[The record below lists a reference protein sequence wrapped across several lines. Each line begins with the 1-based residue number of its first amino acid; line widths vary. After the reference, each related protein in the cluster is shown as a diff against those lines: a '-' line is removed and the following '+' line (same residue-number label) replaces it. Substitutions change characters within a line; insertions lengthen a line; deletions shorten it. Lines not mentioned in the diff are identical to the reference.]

1 MTDLG
6 DTKQTKDA
14 TKTPRTPSMLA
25 SLLVLGVMVSLI
37 LLSVILFGSE
47 VADGPLQ
54 VSMTLSTL
62 FALTVALYYG
72 FHGAVISEAIR
83 SSVNGTLG
91 TIFVLLA
98 IGAII
103 GTLYLAGTV
112 AAFIYYG
119 VALLSP
125 RFYYVTVF
133 IIASVL
139 SMLLGSS
146 LTTVGAVGV
155 PFVGLAAIMGVS
167 PAIAAGAAISGAILG
182 DKTAKISDTA
192 LLTIATVGGIKIDE
206 HSRMVMRTAIPTSVI
221 SALLFLLLG
230 LAGNTATGPVDS
242 AQVQATISQYF
253 NVSFLAF
260 TPVIL
265 IFVLSML
272 RFSSFMCLM
281 LPAIA
286 AVFLAAFTQHDLI
299 VSLAGDPNLNYFEA
313 VLKVGIDTLANG
325 FHLNSNVADLDSL
338 FAGGGTAG
346 MLSTIW
352 LILVAASFGAVADYT
367 GMLRRVITPVINWT
381 RGPATLILT
390 TMLTAMGLNTVA
402 ADPYV
407 SIVVTA
413 RMFRD
418 EYIKERLKPITLSAS
433 IADSG
438 TIVSGII
445 PWNVNGALFA
455 GALGIG
461 TLVYA
466 PYAFLAYLTP
476 LVTVLIGF
484 LYFRKD
490 NLPGGDNATVVYG
503 DEPTDL
509 PQSTQLA

>member
-1 MTDLG
+1 MTAP
-6 DTKQTKDA
+6 TSNSQE
-14 TKTPRTPSMLA
+14 KTGRTPSMFA
-25 SLLVLGVMVSLI
+25 SLLVLGVMVGLI
-37 LLSVILFGSE
+37 LLSVVFFGSE
-47 VADGPLQ
+47 VAEGPLQ

-62 FALTVALYYG
+62 FALSVALYYG
-72 FHGAVISEAIR
+72 FRGSVISEAIG
-83 SSVNGTLG
+83 SSVNGTMG

-155 PFVGLAAIMGVS
+155 PFVGLASIMGVS
-167 PAIAAGAAISGAILG
+167 PEIAAGAAISGAILG

-192 LLTIATVGGIKIDE
+192 LLTVATVGGIKIDE
-206 HSRMVMRTAIPTSVI
+206 HARMVIRTAIPTFII
-221 SALLFLLLG
+221 SALLFLGLG
-230 LAGNTATGPVDS
+230 LMGNTTAGSIDPTE
-242 AQVQATISQYF
+242 VQDTVSQYF
-253 NVSFLAF
+253 NVSLLAF
-260 TPVIL
+260 VPVIL
-265 IFVLSML
+265 IFVLSMF

-286 AVFLAAFTQHDLI
+286 AVVLAGFTQHDLI
-299 VSLAGDPNLNYFEA
+299 ISLAGDPNLSYFEA

-325 FHLNSNVADLDSL
+325 FHLNSGVDGLDSL

-346 MLSTIW
+346 MLTTMW
-352 LILVAASFGAVADYT
+352 LILVAASFGAVADFT
-367 GMLRRVITPVINWT
+367 GMLRRIITPVINWT

-390 TMLTAMGLNTVA
+390 TMLTAIGLNTVA

-407 SIVVTA
+407 SIVVTS
-413 RMFRD
+413 RMFRK
-418 EYIKERLKPITLSAS
+418 EYIKERLKPVTLSTA

-438 TIVSGII
+438 TMVSGII

-455 GALGIG
+455 GTLGLG
-461 TLVYA
+461 TAVYA
-466 PYAFLAYLTP
+466 PYVFMAYLTP
-476 LVTVLIGF
+476 LVTIVVSF

-490 NLPGGDNATVVYG
+490 RLPGDDDPTTVYG
-503 DEPTDL
+503 EEPDQL
-509 PQSTQLA
+509 PTSKQLA

>member
-1 MTDLG
+1 MTAP
-6 DTKQTKDA
+6 TSNSQE
-14 TKTPRTPSMLA
+14 KTGRTPSMFA
-25 SLLVLGVMVSLI
+25 SLLVLSVMVGLI
-37 LLSVILFGSE
+37 LLSVVFFGSE
-47 VADGPLQ
+47 VAEGPLQ

-62 FALTVALYYG
+62 FALSVALYYG
-72 FHGAVISEAIR
+72 FRGSVISEAIG
-83 SSVNGTLG
+83 SSVNGTMG

-155 PFVGLAAIMGVS
+155 PFVGLASIMGVS
-167 PAIAAGAAISGAILG
+167 PEIAAGAAISGAILG

-206 HSRMVMRTAIPTSVI
+206 HARMVIRTAIPTFII
-221 SALLFLLLG
+221 SALLFLGLG
-230 LAGNTATGPVDS
+230 LMGNTTAGSIDPTE
-242 AQVQATISQYF
+242 VQDTVSQYF
-253 NVSFLAF
+253 NVSLLAF
-260 TPVIL
+260 VPVIL
-265 IFVLSML
+265 IFVLSMF

-286 AVFLAAFTQHDLI
+286 AVVLAGFTQHDLI
-299 VSLAGDPNLNYFEA
+299 ISLAGDPNLSYFEA
-313 VLKVGIDTLANG
+313 VLKVGIDTLAHG
-325 FHLNSNVADLDSL
+325 FHLNSGVDGLDSL

-346 MLSTIW
+346 MLTTMW
-352 LILVAASFGAVADYT
+352 LILVAASFGAVADFT
-367 GMLRRVITPVINWT
+367 GMLRRIITPVINWT

-390 TMLTAMGLNTVA
+390 TMLTAIGLNTVA

-407 SIVVTA
+407 SIVVTS
-413 RMFRD
+413 RMFRK
-418 EYIKERLKPITLSAS
+418 EYIKERLKPVTLSTA

-438 TIVSGII
+438 TMISGII

-455 GALGIG
+455 GTLGLG
-461 TLVYA
+461 TVVYA
-466 PYAFLAYLTP
+466 PYAFMAYLTP
-476 LVTVLIGF
+476 LVTIVASF

-490 NLPGGDNATVVYG
+490 RLSGDDDPTAVYG
-503 DEPTDL
+503 EEPTDL
-509 PQSTQLA
+509 PESTQLA